1 MPPSACC
8 RPRAPA
14 AGSADVGPQA
24 LKVAA
29 APVLWRLLRGTV
41 ALTPP
46 DAPSAGASGPVIYAC
61 LHRDILPCLLFVEP
75 AKPCLL
81 VSGSDDGAILV
92 RALKG
97 TGFGFVRGATGER
110 GGRALVELRRVLEQ
124 GRPVGIAVDGPKGPF
139 GEIRDGVGQLSA
151 LTGRPVVPLAAEPG
165 AALRLRTW
173 DRTVVPLPG
182 SRVRIRVGAPHLPG
196 SESPGQEAARLRGVL
211 AAFFRGE
218 GGAG

>member
-1 MPPSACC
+1 M
-8 RPRAPA
+8 
-14 AGSADVGPQA
+14 GTQA

-29 APVLWRLLRGTV
+29 APALWGLLRATV
-41 ALTPP
+41 RLQPRDAL
-46 DAPSAGASGPVIYAC
+46 AAGAGGPVIYAC

-75 AKPCLL
+75 ARPCLL

-92 RALKG
+92 RALRG

-110 GGRALVELRRVLEQ
+110 GGRALVELRRVLDQ

-173 DRTVVPLPG
+173 DRTVVPMPG
-182 SRVRIRVGAPHLPG
+182 SRVRLRVGPAHLPG
-196 SESPGQEAARLRGVL
+196 AGSPDQEAARLRSVL
-211 AAFFRGE
+211 SAFFRCE
-218 GGAG
+218 GAGA